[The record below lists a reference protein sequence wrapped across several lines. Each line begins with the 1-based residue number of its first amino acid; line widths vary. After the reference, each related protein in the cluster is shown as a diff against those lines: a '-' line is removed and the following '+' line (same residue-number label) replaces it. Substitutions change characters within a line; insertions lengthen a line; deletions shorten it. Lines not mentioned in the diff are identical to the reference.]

1 MRVLQEPSILCMLS
15 AVIVILGLQVFRDSL
30 AQSLLATE
38 TQALMRAR
46 VLEQEPVLRMVGTFT
61 FMQLDQQKSMV
72 LHFDDL

>member
-38 TQALMRAR
+38 TQAVMRSR

>member
-38 TQALMRAR
+38 TQAVMRSR
-46 VLEQEPVLRMVGTFT
+46 VLEQEPF
-61 FMQLDQQKSMV
+61 
-72 LHFDDL
+72 